1 MSLRPLLRQ
10 TQMRS
15 GSGSV
20 GVRSIQS
27 SGARRGAHGAHGDG
41 GEEGE
46 GESDTYT
53 KESFLNP
60 KWRNALLL
68 LTTSLLLLPHLP
80 APSKSHLSPSLSPEA
95 FQAARRDVEGELPW
109 LTRWFV
115 RETEK
120 AEVWRER
127 ADRHL
132 ELEKERA
139 DGRLLVQE
147 AERPRVLRMRYP
159 SRFEQASPFNIPV
172 GSQVD
177 LSDLKVRPAE

>member
-10 TQMRS
+10 TQLRS
-15 GSGSV
+15 AV

-27 SGARRGAHGAHGDG
+27 SAPRRAGHEEHHGA
-41 GEEGE
+41 EEGE
-46 GESDTYT
+46 ADYYT

-60 KWRNALLL
+60 KWRNVLL
-68 LTTSLLLLPHLP
+68 LTTAAALIFPYLPT
-80 APSKSHLSPSLSPEA
+80 PSKANLSPTLSPEEFA
-95 FQAARRDVEGELPW
+95 AARRDEQLPW

-120 AEVWRER
+120 AEVWKER

-132 ELEKERA
+132 ELTKEGA
-139 DGRLLVQE
+139 DMKLLFQE
-147 AERPRVLRMRYP
+147 AERPKVLRMRYP
-159 SRFEQASPFNIPV
+159 SRFEQASPFNIGV

>member
-10 TQMRS
+10 TQLRR
-15 GSGSV
+15 V

-27 SGARRGAHGAHGDG
+27 SAPKRAAHGGHGA
-41 GEEGE
+41 EEDQ
-46 GESDTYT
+46 SDTYT

-60 KWRNALLL
+60 KWRNAFLLF
-68 LTTSLLLLPHLP
+68 TTAALIFPYLPT
-80 APSKSHLSPSLSPEA
+80 PSKSNLSPSLSPDA
-95 FQAARRDVEGELPW
+95 FQDARRDVEGELPW

-120 AEVWRER
+120 ASVWKER

-132 ELEKERA
+132 ELTKEEA
-139 DGRLLVQE
+139 DRRLLFQE

-159 SRFEQASPFNIPV
+159 R
-172 GSQVD
+172 
-177 LSDLKVRPAE
+177 